1 MSTPT
6 DQQQIRATI
15 RRHERKYGTG
25 PAAALAIGA
34 ALDVLDVPALVDA
47 AREMLPG
54 YVDEIPI
61 LPDLMGTAEV
71 AAAFGI
77 ANSNIS
83 KLPPAVR
90 PIPCQRISNGTTPVY
105 LASEV
110 MAKAAQYRPRTRA

>member
-15 RRHERKYGTG
+15 RRAAKELGDLDAILMAVETMVGMYGERAVSGVAKIAIPSLKMG
-25 PAAALAIGA
+25 P
-34 ALDVLDVPALVDA
+34 
-47 AREMLPG
+47 
-54 YVDEIPI
+54 IP
-61 LPDLMGTAEV
+61 PLMGTAEV

-83 KLPPAVR
+83 KLPDAVR